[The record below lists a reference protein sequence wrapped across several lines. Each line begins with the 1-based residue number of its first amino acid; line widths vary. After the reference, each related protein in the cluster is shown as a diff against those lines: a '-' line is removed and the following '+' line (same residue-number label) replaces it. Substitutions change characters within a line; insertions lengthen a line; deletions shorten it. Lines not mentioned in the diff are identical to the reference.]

1 MIIPNFPQFHKIT
14 LCCTFATVLRDKA
27 VSHEWWQIDNL
38 SARNVKTTSYNF
50 NYNMSINE
58 IVSQGNVQLVLSAS
72 DLKELLLGLMAEV
85 SQKNEDQEEKE
96 DVELSSDEVAKRLG
110 VTKTTLWRWQ
120 KTGYLI
126 PSKVGRKCF
135 YHLSQIEKLMKKEN

>member
-1 MIIPNFPQFHKIT
+1 MHPIPFLH
-14 LCCTFATVLRDKA
+14 TFATVLRDKA

-38 SARNVKTTSYNF
+38 SARNVKTTSF
-50 NYNMSINE
+50 NSTFIMSISE

-96 DVELSSDEVAKRLG
+96 DVEMSSDEVAKRLG

-126 PSKVGRKCF
+126 PTKVGRKCF
-135 YHLSQIEKLMKKEN
+135 YHSSQIEKLMKKEN

>member
-1 MIIPNFPQFHKIT
+1 MHPIPFLH
-14 LCCTFATVLRDKA
+14 TFATVLRDKA
-27 VSHEWWQIDNL
+27 VSHEWWKIDNL
-38 SARNVKTTSYNF
+38 SARNVKTTSF
-50 NYNMSINE
+50 NSTFIMSINE

-96 DVELSSDEVAKRLG
+96 DVEMSSDEVAKRLG

-126 PSKVGRKCF
+126 PTKVGRKCF
-135 YHLSQIEKLMKKEN
+135 YHSSQIEKLMKKEN

>member
-1 MIIPNFPQFHKIT
+1 
-14 LCCTFATVLRDKA
+14 
-27 VSHEWWQIDNL
+27 
-38 SARNVKTTSYNF
+38 
-50 NYNMSINE
+50 MSINE